1 MKDKVK
7 FYNKDIFK
15 QENNIELT
23 IILICVFLIGFI
35 AGYLC
40 INNSIKQQQ
49 EIQNN
54 IIEIEAK

>member
-23 IILICVFLIGFI
+23 IIVICVFLMRI
-35 AGYLC
+35 Y
-40 INNSIKQQQ
+40 SRMYMY
-49 EIQNN
+49 E
-54 IIEIEAK
+54 

>member
-15 QENNIELT
+15 QENNIEIT
-23 IILICVFLIGFI
+23 IVLICVFLIGFI

-40 INNSIKQQQ
+40 INSSIRQQQ